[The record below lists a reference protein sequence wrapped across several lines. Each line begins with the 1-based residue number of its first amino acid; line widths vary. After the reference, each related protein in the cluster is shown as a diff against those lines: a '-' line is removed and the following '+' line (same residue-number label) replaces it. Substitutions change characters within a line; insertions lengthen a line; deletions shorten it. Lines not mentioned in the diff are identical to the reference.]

1 MQMKTIFPGFYVE
14 RAIHIHVQLYFEEE
28 LEEKIMG
35 TEPSAS
41 HTQINRT
48 TNVEDMEFSNGM
60 VNGFN
65 PIVSVVQVG
74 DNDLSKGLIGY
85 ITLGVDSTAVE
96 DEHWSLYLVD
106 REVVLRRGYSMKA
119 LPRHL
124 GM

>member
-1 MQMKTIFPGFYVE
+1 
-14 RAIHIHVQLYFEEE
+14 
-28 LEEKIMG
+28 MG